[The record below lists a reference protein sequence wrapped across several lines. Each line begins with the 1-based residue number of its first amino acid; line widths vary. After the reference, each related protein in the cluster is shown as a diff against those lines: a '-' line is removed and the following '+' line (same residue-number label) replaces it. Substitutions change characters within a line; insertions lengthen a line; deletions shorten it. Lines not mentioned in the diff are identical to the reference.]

1 MWLADIGVSTSA
13 TEMII
18 PLVILGVGVGFTFS
32 NPGAAGLSAVAPEK
46 AGEAAG
52 AINASR
58 YVLAAF
64 GLAIASARYLSVASG
79 SFRAEIAADGLPAA
93 EEEDLETAL
102 TGTDSGLSQAIDSVG
117 AGSRA
122 SVEAAAQS
130 AITDGFRA
138 AMALMAPIAFV
149 SAVISLLMLPGRR
162 RA

>member
-1 MWLADIGVSTSA
+1 MGADEQVERVTSVAVGSDRAVKPWWVRTTCCLAIFLIGLNT
-13 TEMII
+13 T
-18 PLVILGVGVGFTFS
+18 
-32 NPGAAGLSAVAPEK
+32 
-46 AGEAAG
+46 

-58 YVLAAF
+58 DVLAAF
-64 GLAIASARYLSVASG
+64 GLAIASALSLSVASG
-79 SFRAEIAADGLPAA
+79 SFRAGIAADGLPAA

-102 TGTDSGLSQAIDSVG
+102 TGTDSGLNQAIDSVG

-138 AMALMAPIAFV
+138 AMALMAAIAFV
-149 SAVISLLMLPGRR
+149 SAIISLLMLPGRR